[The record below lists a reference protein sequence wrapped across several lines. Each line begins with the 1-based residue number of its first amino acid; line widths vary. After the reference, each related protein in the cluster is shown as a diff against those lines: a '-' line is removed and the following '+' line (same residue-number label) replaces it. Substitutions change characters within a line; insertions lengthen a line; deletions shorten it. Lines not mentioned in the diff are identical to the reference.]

1 MDLIID
7 SPFVPVLAGCV
18 VAALLLA
25 AAARLSGSR
34 TVTTLAAPA
43 VFLVAYVVTYQK
55 IPPFPPAGAANKVFY
70 VAAFAALGALALDAF
85 ASMPRWALAGLSS
98 LLAAGWVGSTRL
110 AAPDST
116 TLLLFAALVVVGGLA
131 LWGLDRLATAPSPAG
146 GGATALAG
154 LTAFSALSAP
164 ALLFGGSSTGVGL
177 CLGLAAGAAVLSAD
191 SFVAPRA
198 LGPAAILGAG
208 GGLLAALDTIALVTR
223 NADPFAL
230 ALIAVAPFLGQ
241 WAVRQ
246 SSPALEN
253 RPVVAWVVS
262 GLAVL
267 SPLPV
272 IVALLL
278 LRHDNPLGT

>member
-1 MDLIID
+1 MDLIVD
-7 SPFVPVLAGCV
+7 SPFVPVLAASV
-18 VAALLLA
+18 FAALVLA
-25 AAARLSGSR
+25 VAARLSMSR
-34 TVTTLAAPA
+34 TVITLAAPA
-43 VFLVAYVVTYQK
+43 VFLVSYVVTYQK
-55 IPPFPPAGAANKVFY
+55 IPPFPPVGAANKVFY
-70 VAAFAALGALALDAF
+70 VALAVTLCALALDAF
-85 ASMPRWALAGLSS
+85 APLPRWTLAGLSS
-98 LLAAGWVGSTRL
+98 LVAAGWVGSTRL
-110 AAPDST
+110 GAPDSI
-116 TLLLFAALVVVGGLA
+116 TLLLFAALVVGGGLT

-191 SFVAPRA
+191 NFLAPRA

-208 GGLLAALDTIALVTR
+208 GGLLAALDTVALVTR

-230 ALIAVAPFLGQ
+230 ALIAVAPFLGL
-241 WAVRQ
+241 WAVRL
-246 SSPALEN
+246 SSPALES

-278 LRHDNPLGT
+278 LRHDNPLAT